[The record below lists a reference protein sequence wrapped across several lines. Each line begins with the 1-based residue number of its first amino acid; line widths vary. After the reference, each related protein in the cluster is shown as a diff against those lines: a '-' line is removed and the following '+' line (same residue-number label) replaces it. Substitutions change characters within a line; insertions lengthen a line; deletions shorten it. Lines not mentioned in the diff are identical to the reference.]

1 MSLYLGKEKIE
12 NVSCGMPATTSGTNT
27 SDATATAS
35 DILSGKTAY
44 VNGSKITGTI
54 STLTSPSTITATS
67 TESTTTTQ
75 GKYIQLT
82 GKMANTGYVNSLTTV
97 KLRSLASN
105 FGTATA
111 ADVAAG
117 KTFTSSAGFKV
128 TGTASSS
135 SSNSSYG
142 VFMLGQDLNANITT
156 VATTYRWTKPSTC
169 TGNIR
174 ALIPVFASNN
184 FTGDFIEGLTNHTQ
198 LVTGQSSG
206 SIWFIYEIDNFTK
219 TCSYFDFDKLASNII
234 SLTDLNVVL
243 SDNKLTL
250 DGSQNICLMP
260 CNTSS
265 GFIID
270 YMVIYS

>member
-135 SSNSSYG
+135 SYRSSYG
-142 VFMLGQDLNANITT
+142 VFMLKNELNADVSTIN
-156 VATTYRWTKPSTC
+156 TTYNWTKPSKC
-169 TGNIR
+169 TGSIL
-174 ALIPVFASNN
+174 ALIPVFTSQN
-184 FTGDFIEGLTNHTQ
+184 FTGNFVECLTNHAQ
-198 LVTGQSSG
+198 LVTGVQSTAAM
-206 SIWFIYEIDNFTK
+206 FIYEINLFTK
-219 TCSYFDFDKLASNII
+219 TCSYFDFEKLTTNIAPLADFNI
-234 SLTDLNVVL
+234 VLTD
-243 SDNKLTL
+243 DQLTL
-250 DGSQNICLMP
+250 DGSMNMLLMP
-260 CNTSS
+260 CEANS
-265 GFIID
+265 GFIVD
-270 YMVIYS
+270 YMVIYK